1 MIRALQ
7 KRLSELIEEHGR
19 DTVLRDSMLGVL
31 ARPGFP
37 LHPQAP
43 CRAGVLTLNVYQS
56 IRGSLNPVAFQAAA
70 AVELHMVAA
79 YLFDHVADHQV
90 EAAQG
95 LSEAEELALAIAF
108 MSCGAAAA
116 CQAVLEAGLGDSG
129 LKMLLRLHQNCLQ
142 SCGGQFLDARMEK
155 QGLTATTEEALKMT
169 SLKGGALGRL
179 AAEFGAGIATDDP
192 LTVSLC
198 GEMGFNLFTYLQLI
212 DDLRDACPEQSLSLD
227 LLNHKKTVPLAFFC
241 NSFYNSILSEPFEVK
256 GESWGDAGADL
267 KGKFAASGA
276 PAFSA
281 LVAEAFLNRAKGNL
295 QQLSDLVGSV
305 ENLERF
311 ISPLEI
317 RPQELVSSHQV
328 SSLT

>member
-1 MIRALQ
+1 MIGLLQKKLGEIVEEHCGGTALQ
-7 KRLSELIEEHGR
+7 
-19 DTVLRDSMLGVL
+19 DSMLGVL
-31 ARPGFP
+31 ARPAFP

-56 IRGSLNPVAFQAAA
+56 IRGSLSPIAFQTAA

-95 LSEAEELALAIAF
+95 LSEGEELALAIAF
-108 MSCGAAAA
+108 LSCGAAAA
-116 CQAVLEAGLGDSG
+116 CQAVQEAGLITSG
-129 LKMLLRLHQNCLQ
+129 LNILLRLHQNCLR
-142 SCGGQFLDARMEK
+142 SCEGQFLDARTEK
-155 QGLTATTEEALKMT
+155 QSLTTTEEALEMT

-179 AAEFGAGIATDDP
+179 AAEFGANMATDDS
-192 LTVSLC
+192 LIVSLC

-212 DDLRDACPEQSLSLD
+212 DDLRDAYPEQAPSSD
-227 LLNHKKTVPLAFFC
+227 WLNHKKTVPLAFFY
-241 NSFYNSILSEPFEVK
+241 NSFYNSISAEPFEVK
-256 GESWGDAGADL
+256 GRTWEDAGADL
-267 KGKFAASGA
+267 KGKFAASGVS
-276 PAFSA
+276 AFSA

-295 QQLSDLVGSV
+295 EQLKCLVGSV

-317 RPQELVSSHQV
+317 RPQELAASYKV